1 VSETGE
7 PAFTWPT
14 LISTL
19 MSGQPLVASATAWAM
34 GEIMDGAATDVQ
46 VAGYAVALRSK
57 GETPA
62 EVDGMVSAMLE
73 RAVPMPLAEDL
84 RAAAVD
90 TCGTGGD
97 RSGTVNISTM
107 AAIVVA
113 AAEVPVVKHGNR
125 AATSRAGSAD
135 LLEALGVVIDLQ
147 PSGVAHCVREAG
159 IGFCFAPRFHPALR
173 YAATARSQLGVPTVF
188 NMLGPLTNPA
198 RVSRQAVGVAQEWL
212 GPVLA
217 GVLARRGSSA
227 LVFHGD
233 DGLDELTPGA
243 RSHVWIVV
251 DGDIIEDVLDPSEL
265 GLASAS
271 LEDLRG
277 GDAEHNA
284 KVARDVLG
292 GGGSPAVR
300 AAVELNA
307 AAALVAAQGTTRE
320 PVTAQLR
327 PALAR
332 AHEVLASGAALTR
345 LEHWAEVSQQ
355 QR

>member
-1 VSETGE
+1 MSTVGT
-7 PAFTWPT
+7 PAHSWTAV
-14 LISTL
+14 ISDL
-19 MSGQPLVASATAWAM
+19 MSGHPLPASATAWAM
-34 GEIMDGAATDVQ
+34 GEIMDGAATDGQ
-46 VAGYAVALRSK
+46 VAGYAGALRSK

-62 EVDGMVSAMLE
+62 EVDGMVSAMLD
-73 RAVPMPLAEDL
+73 RALPMPLPEEL

-113 AAEVPVVKHGNR
+113 AAGIPVVKHGNR

-147 PSGVAHCVREAG
+147 PAGVAQCVREVG

-173 YAATARSQLGVPTVF
+173 HAATARSQLGVPTVF

-198 RVSRQAVGVAQEWL
+198 RVSRQAVGVAQNWL

-217 GVLARRGSSA
+217 GVLARRDSSA

-243 RSHVWIVV
+243 RSQVWVVV
-251 DGDIIEDVLDPSEL
+251 DGEIIEDVVDPAEL
-265 GLASAS
+265 GLPSAS
-271 LEDLRG
+271 LNDLRG
-277 GDAEHNA
+277 GDADHNA
-284 KVARDVLG
+284 VVAREVFG

-320 PVTAQLR
+320 PVTDQLR

-332 AHEVLASGAALTR
+332 AHEVLASGAALTL
-345 LEHWAEVSQQ
+345 LERWAEVSQQ

>member
-1 VSETGE
+1 VSGTAD
-7 PAFTWPT
+7 PAFTWPA

-147 PSGVAHCVREAG
+147 PAGVAHCVREAG

-198 RVSRQAVGVAQEWL
+198 RVSRQAVGVAQQWL

-243 RSHVWIVV
+243 RSHVWVVV

-265 GLASAS
+265 GLPSAS
-271 LEDLRG
+271 LAELRG

-284 KVARDVLG
+284 VVARDVLG

-300 AAVELNA
+300 AAVALNA

-332 AHEVLASGAALTR
+332 AHEVLLSGAALTR
-345 LEHWAEVSQQ
+345 LERWAEVSQQ
-355 QR
+355 QK

>member
-1 VSETGE
+1 MSTVGT
-7 PAFTWPT
+7 PAHSWPA
-14 LISTL
+14 LISHL
-19 MSGQPLVASATAWAM
+19 MSGEPLPAAATAWAM

-62 EVDGMVSAMLE
+62 EVDGMVSAMLD
-73 RAVPMPLAEDL
+73 RALPMPLPEEL
-84 RAAAVD
+84 RSAAVD

-113 AAEVPVVKHGNR
+113 AAGIPVIKHGNR

-147 PSGVAHCVREAG
+147 PAGVAHCVREAG

-173 YAATARSQLGVPTVF
+173 HAATARSQLGVPTVF

-198 RVSRQAVGVAQEWL
+198 RVSRQAVGVAQQWL

-217 GVLARRGSSA
+217 GVLARRDSSA

-243 RSHVWIVV
+243 RSHVWVV
-251 DGDIIEDVLDPSEL
+251 VGGEIIEDVVDPAEL
-265 GLASAS
+265 GLPSAS
-271 LEDLRG
+271 LDALRG
-277 GDAEHNA
+277 GDADHNA
-284 KVARDVLG
+284 QIARDVLG

-307 AAALVAAQGTTRE
+307 AAALVAAQGTTRQ

-327 PALAR
+327 PALEH
-332 AHEVLASGAALTR
+332 AHEVLASGAALTLLGR
-345 LEHWAEVSQQ
+345 WAEVSQQ
-355 QR
+355 QK

>member
-1 VSETGE
+1 MSTVGS
-7 PAFTWPT
+7 PAPSWPA
-14 LISTL
+14 LISDL
-19 MSGQPLVASATAWAM
+19 MSGQPLPAAATAWAM

-62 EVDGMVSAMLE
+62 EVDGMVSAMLD
-73 RAVPMPLAEDL
+73 RALPMPLPEDL

-113 AAEVPVVKHGNR
+113 AAGIPVVKHGNR

-147 PSGVAHCVREAG
+147 PAGVAQCVREAG

-173 YAATARSQLGVPTVF
+173 HAATARSQLGVPTVF

-198 RVSRQAVGVAQEWL
+198 RVSRQAVGVAQQWL

-217 GVLARRGSSA
+217 GVLARRHSSA

-243 RSHVWIVV
+243 RSHVWVVV
-251 DGDIIEDVLDPSEL
+251 DGEILEDVLDPAEL
-265 GLASAS
+265 GLPDAS
-271 LEDLRG
+271 LDDLRG
-277 GDAEHNA
+277 GDAAHNA
-284 KVARDVLG
+284 LIARDVLG
-292 GGGSPAVR
+292 GGGSAAVR

-320 PVTAQLR
+320 SVTAQLR

-332 AHEVLASGAALTR
+332 AHEVLASGAALTL
-345 LEHWAEVSQQ
+345 LERWAAVSQQ
-355 QR
+355 QK

>member
-1 VSETGE
+1 MSTVGT
-7 PAFTWPT
+7 PAHSWTAV
-14 LISTL
+14 ISDL
-19 MSGQPLVASATAWAM
+19 MSGHPLPASATAWAM

-46 VAGYAVALRSK
+46 VAGYAVALRCK

-62 EVDGMVSAMLE
+62 EVDGMVSAMLD
-73 RAVPMPLAEDL
+73 RALPMPLPEEL

-113 AAEVPVVKHGNR
+113 AAGIPVVKHGNR

-147 PSGVAHCVREAG
+147 PAGVAQCVREVG

-173 YAATARSQLGVPTVF
+173 HAATARSQLGVPTVF

-198 RVSRQAVGVAQEWL
+198 RVSRQAVGVAQNWL

-217 GVLARRGSSA
+217 GVLARRDSSA

-243 RSHVWIVV
+243 RSQVWVVV
-251 DGDIIEDVLDPSEL
+251 DGKIIEDVVDPAEL
-265 GLASAS
+265 GLPSAS
-271 LEDLRG
+271 LDDLRG
-277 GDAEHNA
+277 GDADHNA
-284 KVARDVLG
+284 VVAREVFG

-320 PVTAQLR
+320 PVTDQLR

-332 AHEVLASGAALTR
+332 AHEVLASGAALTL
-345 LEHWAEVSQQ
+345 LERWAEVSQQ

>member
-1 VSETGE
+1 MSTVGT
-7 PAFTWPT
+7 PAHSWTAV
-14 LISTL
+14 ISDL
-19 MSGQPLVASATAWAM
+19 MSGHPLPASATAWAM

-62 EVDGMVSAMLE
+62 EVDGMVSAMLD
-73 RAVPMPLAEDL
+73 RALPMPLPEEL

-113 AAEVPVVKHGNR
+113 AAGIPVVKHGNR

-147 PSGVAHCVREAG
+147 PAGVAQCVREVG

-173 YAATARSQLGVPTVF
+173 HAATARSQLGVPTVF

-198 RVSRQAVGVAQEWL
+198 RVSRQAVGVAQNWL

-217 GVLARRGSSA
+217 GVLARRDSSA

-243 RSHVWIVV
+243 RSQVWVVV
-251 DGDIIEDVLDPSEL
+251 DGEIIEDVVDPAEL
-265 GLASAS
+265 GLPSAS
-271 LEDLRG
+271 LNDLRG
-277 GDAEHNA
+277 GDADHNA
-284 KVARDVLG
+284 VVAREVFG

-320 PVTAQLR
+320 PVTDQLR

-332 AHEVLASGAALTR
+332 AHEVLASGAALTL
-345 LEHWAEVSQQ
+345 LERWAEVSQQ